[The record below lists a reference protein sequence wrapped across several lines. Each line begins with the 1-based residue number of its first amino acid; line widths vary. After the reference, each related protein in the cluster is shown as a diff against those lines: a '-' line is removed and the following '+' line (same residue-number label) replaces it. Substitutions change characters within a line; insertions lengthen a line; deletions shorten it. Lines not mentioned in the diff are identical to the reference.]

1 MNLKKT
7 IMGIALIFAPLLA
20 MAQNWPVTVTD
31 LDNRSVTIPGAA
43 AHHPAGWPRYSGA
56 GAAGARQS
64 LCQSG
69 GVEQPAE
76 KTGHGN
82 LERP

>member
-20 MAQNWPVTVTD
+20 MAQSWPVTVTD
-31 LDNRSVTIPGAA
+31 LDNRSVTIPGAT

-56 GAAGARQS
+56 GAAG
-64 LCQSG
+64 
-69 GVEQPAE
+69 
-76 KTGHGN
+76 T
-82 LERP
+82 